1 MTKNKCKNKNII
13 KKEKSC
19 KSLSN
24 LNLKTAKFKTKK
36 YNNSSNNV
44 IILTGNYIN
53 VDTKTKLA
61 PKKLRFEAI
70 NKNFLNPKKSKN
82 KTPLFVSE
90 SDEESQNEDSQ
101 GLNELPFSKALREDK
116 RSIFQLFK
124 SILFEKLELIN
135 IFISNPR
142 IRIICIGEYILSLL
156 FDFFFNALLYSDD
169 VVSQKYHNNGE
180 LDTTVSL
187 MISLLS
193 NIISSIVCNIIEYSK
208 GVEERLEQILE
219 IRREYKYLYAL
230 NQLLKFLK
238 LKMFLFILNEIILVA
253 ACFYYI
259 VIFCIVYSKS
269 QMSLLIN
276 YLYSLLEGLIKS
288 LIVTATIVICRQL
301 GLIFKS
307 SYIYNTSK
315 YINENF

>member
-1 MTKNKCKNKNII
+1 M
-13 KKEKSC
+13 
-19 KSLSN
+19 
-24 LNLKTAKFKTKK
+24 
-36 YNNSSNNV
+36 
-44 IILTGNYIN
+44 
-53 VDTKTKLA
+53 D
-61 PKKLRFEAI
+61 
-70 NKNFLNPKKSKN
+70 
-82 KTPLFVSE
+82 
-90 SDEESQNEDSQ
+90 Q
-101 GLNELPFSKALREDK
+101 
-116 RSIFQLFK
+116 
-124 SILFEKLELIN
+124 
-135 IFISNPR
+135 IS
-142 IRIICIGEYILSLL
+142 
-156 FDFFFNALLYSDD
+156 
-169 VVSQKYHNNGE
+169 
-180 LDTTVSL
+180 
-187 MISLLS
+187 
-193 NIISSIVCNIIEYSK
+193 
-208 GVEERLEQILE
+208 E

-238 LKMFLFILNEIILVA
+238 LKMFLFILIEIILVG